1 MRNLGPGGPLME
13 PRSPQWARVRFGK
26 QVGQNLFE
34 EGIYREVV
42 KFLKGVREA
51 EAEAKPKIKAPLT
64 D

>member
-1 MRNLGPGGPLME
+1 ME